1 MTRRNPLA
9 KIVPAAA
16 VILAVGIVVALYGLN
31 RSGGAAKPTEQTRE
45 RVALAAKLLEG
56 GEPEKAL
63 KTIDELRGADGKK
76 KLAEDAAL
84 LRLEA
89 LDKAGMRKELAE
101 GAEAFMAEFPESAA
115 ATEVELMR
123 LSSQVATAGLTNPLL
138 VKSVEEFIAKNATH
152 EGTGR
157 LQLALARHA
166 LTIGDTEA
174 ATRRLNAALGSKDL
188 DRELL
193 AEVRGEIGD
202 INLKRIFEGAD
213 AEVHKVKS
221 GDSVWKIAS
230 AKKITPELLMRANGI
245 EDPSRLRIGQEL
257 RIPKVSFALAC
268 DVARNELTLTNNG
281 AFVKTYAVR
290 TGRVAGATPEG
301 EFKILNK
308 KDKPTWRPGD
318 GRVYH
323 PGDPNNE
330 LGTRWMSF
338 EGDILGIHG
347 TIHPETVGQYASNGC
362 IGMTKE
368 DVEELF
374 DLVMVGTPLTI
385 KGTQDLAWAK
395 VVPAPTV
402 PDPLPAS
409 AIAKAN

>member
-1 MTRRNPLA
+1 MSRRNPLA
-9 KIVPAAA
+9 KFLPAAA
-16 VILAVGIVVALYGLN
+16 VILAVGLILALYGLN
-31 RSGGAAKPTEQTRE
+31 RSGGDAKPSPETRE
-45 RVALAAKLLEG
+45 KVALATKLLDG

-63 KTIDELRGADGKK
+63 KTLDELRGADGKK
-76 KLAEDAAL
+76 KLPEDIAL
-84 LRLEA
+84 LRLKA
-89 LDKAGMRKELAE
+89 LDKAGMRKELAA
-101 GAEAFMAEFPESAA
+101 GSAEFMTAFPESTA
-115 ATEVELMR
+115 ATDVELMR
-123 LSSQVATAGLTNPLL
+123 LSSEVATAGLANPLL
-138 VKSVEEFIAKNATH
+138 VKSVEDFIARNPGH

-174 ATRRLNAALGSKDL
+174 ASRRLDSALASKNL
-188 DRELL
+188 DRALL
-193 AEVRGEIGD
+193 AEVRGEIGA
-202 INLKRIFEGAD
+202 INLRKIFDGAD

-245 EDPSRLRIGQEL
+245 SDPSRLRVGQEL
-257 RIPKVSFALAC
+257 RIPKTNFSLAC
-268 DVARNELTLTNNG
+268 DVARNELTLSNNG
-281 AFVKTYAVR
+281 AFVKTYSVR
-290 TGRVAGATPEG
+290 TGRNAGTTPEG
-301 EFKILNK
+301 TFKILNK
-308 KDKPTWRPGD
+308 KTDPTWRPGD
-318 GRVYH
+318 GRVYQ

-330 LGTRWMSF
+330 LGSRWMSF

-374 DLVMVGTPLTI
+374 DLVTVGTPLTI
-385 KGTQDLAWAK
+385 KGTQDLSWAK
-395 VVPAPTV
+395 VIAAPAV
-402 PDPLPAS
+402 PDPQPKG